1 MQENQEMVST
11 GCHNCPQ
18 NMHSLV
24 LVKLAESYQNT
35 CCEGSDLLTY
45 SQTLSSVKVDTWRYF

>member
-45 SQTLSSVKVDTWRYF
+45 SQTLSSVKVDT